1 MFFDYRQNNSGG
13 SFVFDKKRGIS
24 VNVIIE
30 ANSAKDADEIA
41 QSKGLYFDGVSE
53 GFDCECCGDRWYPR
67 DNYFSTEEGDPV
79 PSLYGTPL
87 TEHASYVRWAEP
99 DTFIHYLDGRVE
111 AFTVPTHLELA
122 EKDASGLDN
131 EA

>member
-13 SFVFDKKRGIS
+13 SFIVDEERGIS

-30 ANSAKDADEIA
+30 ASNAKDADEIA
-41 QSKGLYFDGVSE
+41 RSKGIYFNGVSD
-53 GFDCECCGDRWYPR
+53 GFDCECCGDRWYPN
-67 DNYFSTEEGDPV
+67 DNYLNTEEGDPV

-87 TEHASYVRWAEP
+87 TERKSYIRWAAP

-111 AFTVPTHLELA
+111 GFTVPTHEELA
-122 EKDASGLDN
+122 EKDTSGLDD